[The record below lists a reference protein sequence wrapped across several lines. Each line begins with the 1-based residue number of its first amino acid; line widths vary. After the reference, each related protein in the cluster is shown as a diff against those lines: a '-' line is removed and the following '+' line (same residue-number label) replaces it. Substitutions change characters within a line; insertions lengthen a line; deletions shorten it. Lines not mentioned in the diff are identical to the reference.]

1 MDNREKAIAMAR
13 ELVYEMGYI
22 LFDETPEQ
30 FAARLQYNVDLLQVI
45 MKGFAKYKRG

>member
-1 MDNREKAIAMAR
+1 MDNKEKAIAMAR
-13 ELVYEMGYI
+13 ELVNEMGYI

>member
-1 MDNREKAIAMAR
+1 MDNKEKAIAMAR

-30 FAARLQYNVDLLQVI
+30 FAARLKYDTNLLQVI